1 MNTVLASILIEAATR
16 VGAPIVKQLLEKHLG
31 GAAGEIGGM
40 VIDAIASKAGVPPD
54 DLPSVPAKDLEA
66 AVAATET
73 ETPQLVATWVEQQ
86 REANRLMLAEMDK
99 SESWWKWAW
108 RPAWMWFLGFLFLFR
123 LVLVPIADAALG
135 SDIAASVDISTMMTL
150 TAWFM
155 GLYMGGHTLKDL
167 AVKWAGRS

>member
-40 VIDAIASKAGVPPD
+40 VIDAIAGKAGVPPA
-54 DLPSVPAKDLEA
+54 DLPSVSAKDLEA
-66 AVAATET
+66 AVVATET
-73 ETPQLVATWVEQQ
+73 ETPQLITAWVEQQ
-86 REANRLMLAEMDK
+86 REANRLILAEMDK
-99 SESWWKWAW
+99 SESWWTWAW

-123 LVLVPIADAALG
+123 LVLVPITDAALG
-135 SDIAASVDISTMMTL
+135 SDIAASVDLPTMMTL

-167 AVKWAGRS
+167 AVKWTARS

>member
-73 ETPQLVATWVEQQ
+73 ETPLLVATWAEQQ

-99 SESWWKWAW
+99 SESWWTWAW

-135 SDIAASVDISTMMTL
+135 SDIATSVDISTMMTL

>member
-1 MNTVLASILIEAATR
+1 MNTVLASILIEAATK

-40 VIDAIASKAGVPPD
+40 VIDAIAGKAGVQPG
-54 DLPSVPAKDLEA
+54 DLPSVPAKELEA
-66 AVAATET
+66 AVAATEA

-99 SESWWKWAW
+99 SESWWTWAW

-135 SDIAASVDISTMMTL
+135 SDIAASVDLSTMMTL

-167 AVKWAGRS
+167 AVRWAGRS

>member
-40 VIDAIASKAGVPPD
+40 VIDAIAGKAGVQPG
-54 DLPSVPAKDLEA
+54 DLPSVPAKELEA
-66 AVAATET
+66 AVAATEA

-99 SESWWKWAW
+99 SDAWWTWAW

-167 AVKWAGRS
+167 AVKWTVRS

>member
-99 SESWWKWAW
+99 SESWWTWAW

-135 SDIAASVDISTMMTL
+135 SDIAASVDIYTMMTL

>member
-1 MNTVLASILIEAATR
+1 MTTVLASILIKAATK
-16 VGAPIVKQLLEKHLG
+16 VGAPIVKQLLEKQLG
-31 GAAGEIGGM
+31 GAAGEIGG
-40 VIDAIASKAGVPPD
+40 VIIDAIAGKAGVPAD
-54 DLPSVPAKDLEA
+54 DLPSGPAKELEA
-66 AVAATET
+66 AVAATEA
-73 ETPQLVATWVEQQ
+73 ETPRLVATWVEQQ
-86 REANRLMLAEMDK
+86 REANRLMLAELDK
-99 SESWWKWAW
+99 SESWWTWAW

-135 SDIAASVDISTMMTL
+135 SDIAASVDLSTMMTL

>member
-1 MNTVLASILIEAATR
+1 MNTVLASILIKAATK
-16 VGAPIVKQLLEKHLG
+16 VGAPIVKQLLEKQLG
-31 GAAGEIGGM
+31 GAAGEIGG
-40 VIDAIASKAGVPPD
+40 VIIYAIAGKAGVPAD
-54 DLPSVPAKDLEA
+54 DLPSVPAKELEA
-66 AVAATET
+66 AVAATEA
-73 ETPQLVATWVEQQ
+73 ETPRLVATWVEQQ
-86 REANRLMLAEMDK
+86 REANRLMLAELDK
-99 SESWWKWAW
+99 SESWWTWAW

>member
-54 DLPSVPAKDLEA
+54 DLPSVPTKDLEA
-66 AVAATET
+66 AVAATEV

-86 REANRLMLAEMDK
+86 REANRLMLAELDK
-99 SESWWKWAW
+99 SESWWTWAW
-108 RPAWMWFLGFLFLFR
+108 RPAWMWFLGILFLFR

-135 SDIAASVDISTMMTL
+135 SEIAASVDLSTMMTL

>member
-99 SESWWKWAW
+99 SESWWTWAW